1 MNLEQR
7 LGSWTGPSSGTE
19 QDKQARTE
27 RMVRAAID
35 AHPEFAGHQMK
46 VYAKGSYPNNTNVR
60 AESDVDIAVQCSEVF
75 YWEEATPGASG
86 PWPRYNGPW
95 TPAKLRSEVETALR
109 AKFPSQVG
117 SAGNVAIN
125 VASGTARVNADVVP
139 CFDYRYYFSSDE
151 YREGTKIFPKSGTSI
166 VNHPQQNLDNGRAK
180 NNRTDHYYKKV
191 VRILKR
197 TSNSMAASGHHRSVP
212 SFLVESLAYNCPDDL
227 FLLPT
232 WSTTVKQVI
241 SRIWEGTQGDIEPSD
256 SERWVEVNECKYLFH
271 SAQKWTRKDARDF
284 AYASWNY
291 LELAT
296 S

>member
-1 MNLEQR
+1 MDLEQR
-7 LGSWTGPSSGTE
+7 LASWTGPSSSTE

-35 AHPEFAGHQMK
+35 VHRAFAGYQMK

-60 AESDVDIAVQCSEVF
+60 TESDVDIAVQPPEAL
-75 YWEEATPGASG
+75 YWEEATPGAYG
-86 PWPRYNGPW
+86 PVTPYTGPW

-109 AKFPSQVG
+109 ATFSSQVD
-117 SAGNVAIN
+117 STGNIAIN

-139 CFDYRYYFSSDE
+139 CFDYRYYFSSYN
-151 YREGTKIFPKSGTSI
+151 YRDGTKLFSKNGTSI

-180 NNRTDHYYKKV
+180 NNRTNHFFKKV

-197 TSNSMAASGHHRSVP
+197 TANSMTTDGFHRSVP
-212 SFLVESLAYNCPDDL
+212 SFLVESLVYNCPNG
-227 FLLPT
+227 FFILPT
-232 WSTTVKQVI
+232 WTSTVKQVI
-241 SRIWEGTQGDIEPSD
+241 SHIWEGTQGSIEPSAD
-256 SERWVEVNECKYLFH
+256 ERWLEVNEYKYLFS
-271 SAQKWTRKDARDF
+271 SAQKWTRKDAREF
-284 AYASWNY
+284 AHASWNY